1 MADGGD
7 LGEGRDSD
15 ELLEFDCPECGTHIV
30 GEVSKCPKCGVE
42 FVIEE
47 VSEFLCQDC
56 GTAVPGDSD
65 KCPKCGAVFEVLV
78 TSEGAPSPIREP
90 QAIPTQTPR
99 AEAVIKEVS
108 QSIVAEPAPATVAE
122 TPQDIEMRK
131 QFPLLV
137 EEVKPLLA
145 LAADYG
151 IDVAE
156 GRRYIDKAVKAGR
169 QRDVVSAVRFVK
181 DCLES
186 VKLAID
192 ERINR
197 DVEYLEK
204 LAEMAKKSGSDPAA
218 IIDAIMN
225 VKAKMEA
232 GDPAGALTE
241 GKIGRTEA
249 ERTTGKYVEANEI
262 CDTLER
268 LIQNSERFYI
278 DVRNA
283 RKLLNEA
290 RDAGQHGDWSMMG
303 ILARKGREELY
314 GSLPEVMKGELK
326 KAKGVLLDAKA
337 EGRDVSALVKI
348 LKDAG
353 VAFKRGNQEDAL
365 ERLIEFKTEARHL

>member
-1 MADGGD
+1 MVGGSHS
-7 LGEGRDSD
+7 GEDRDSN
-15 ELLEFDCPECGTHIV
+15 ELFEFDCPECGTHIV

-47 VSEFLCQDC
+47 VSESICQDC

-65 KCPKCGAVFEVLV
+65 KCPKCGAIFEVAI
-78 TSEGAPSPIREP
+78 SEGAPPSIPEP
-90 QAIPTQTPR
+90 QAIPTQAPR
-99 AEAVIKEVS
+99 AEAVIKDVS
-108 QSIVAEPAPATVAE
+108 PSIIAEPTPATVAE

-156 GRRYIDKAVKAGR
+156 GKRYIDKAVKAGR
-169 QRDVVSAVRFVK
+169 QRDVVSAVRFVRE
-181 DCLES
+181 CLES

-204 LAEMAKKSGSDPAA
+204 LAEMAKKSGTDPTAV
-218 IIDAIMN
+218 IEAIMN
-225 VKAKMEA
+225 VKAKKEA
-232 GDPAGALTE
+232 GDPAGALAE
-241 GKIGRTEA
+241 GKVGRTEA

-262 CDTLER
+262 CDSLER

-303 ILARKGREELY
+303 ILAKKGREELY
-314 GSLPEVMKGELK
+314 GSLPEVMKAELK

-353 VAFKRGNQEDAL
+353 VAFKRGNQEEAL
-365 ERLIEFKTEARHL
+365 ERLIEFKTEVRHL

>member
-1 MADGGD
+1 MAGGSHS
-7 LGEGRDSD
+7 GEDRDSN
-15 ELLEFDCPECGTHIV
+15 ELFEFDCPECGTHIV

-47 VSEFLCQDC
+47 VSESICQDC

-65 KCPKCGAVFEVLV
+65 KCPKCGAIFEVAI
-78 TSEGAPSPIREP
+78 SEGAPPSIPEP
-90 QAIPTQTPR
+90 QAIPTQAPR
-99 AEAVIKEVS
+99 AEAVIKDVS
-108 QSIVAEPAPATVAE
+108 PSIIAEPAPATVAE

-156 GRRYIDKAVKAGR
+156 GKRYIDKAVKAGR
-169 QRDVVSAVRFVK
+169 QRDVVSAVRFVRE
-181 DCLES
+181 CLES

-204 LAEMAKKSGSDPAA
+204 LAEMAKKSGTDPTAV
-218 IIDAIMN
+218 IEAIMN
-225 VKAKMEA
+225 VKAKKEA
-232 GDPAGALTE
+232 GDPAGALAE
-241 GKIGRTEA
+241 GKVGRTEA

-262 CDTLER
+262 CDSLER

-303 ILARKGREELY
+303 ILAKKGREELY
-314 GSLPEVMKGELK
+314 GSLPEVMKAELK

-353 VAFKRGNQEDAL
+353 VAFKRGNQEEAL
-365 ERLIEFKTEARHL
+365 ERLIEFKTEVRHL